1 MIILATNFA
10 QNFDPAFMCRITL
23 SIRFELPDV
32 NLRKELWKDMLQ
44 ATPFAQDTVTIEIR
58 VFVVKTRRIPK
69 NILVL

>member
-1 MIILATNFA
+1 MIILVTNFA
-10 QNFDPAFMCRITL
+10 QNFDPAFMRRITL

-44 ATPFAQDTVTIEIR
+44 ATPLAQDTVTIEIW
-58 VFVVKTRRIPK
+58 VFVVKIRCIPK